1 MKVPQFTRSEEW
13 TKRAGSVHRSTK
25 FDGQARN
32 RYVVEFANNESSPL
46 NVDLGVAPEKAQAFG
61 DKSKV
66 DLPRLVSIRDV
77 QVEGNMG
84 DRYQRIVGKGK
95 VQPPDCPTC
104 AQTLDAGLAQVATGM
119 AWWYREYVREQTAE
133 DPGDYEHAKS
143 EARVQP
149 LGLWHDKNPVPPWS
163 WRRR

>member
-133 DPGDYEHAKS
+133 DRGDYEHAKS

-149 LGLWHDKNPVPPWS
+149 LGLWHDKNPVPPWA